1 MRYNLDIEKKE
12 LILTIFKNTYV
23 FDIDDL
29 NIILQDDT
37 GELFIMWFIEN
48 DELFCNNYKKMH
60 ILEKIFNLP
69 YELYDWVFIDGDKYN
84 LHRNNISYSQKND
97 IKFTSELKIINSY
110 NGKIINNNFKY
121 SLKNQYWL
129 VEENEKQYYILNCSD
144 VLIKLSYN
152 DIDILNTFKKN
163 YWIVSKNNNI
173 NDVKN
178 YVHTNILETNSEK
191 LSFKKIFLH
200 KLISSKNNN
209 LELKTFDNI
218 NILHINSD
226 IYDNRIENLKL
237 EYKKN
242 RKCNAK
248 ILPYI
253 QDCGEKKLP
262 KYVVYYDERYGESE
276 EEKNTKNQEE
286 KKKFI
291 DFRKN
296 KIKNNEEFVDTRKTR
311 QFFKIENHPKID
323 KVWQSTKSYLKTI
336 EFKYEETINKLTEL
350 NNM

>member
-1 MRYNLDIEKKE
+1 MSIYR
-12 LILTIFKNTYV
+12 

-29 NIILQDDT
+29 NIILNNEDNKLIST
-37 GELFIMWFIEN
+37 WILEN
-48 DELFCNNYKKMH
+48 NELFCNDYKIIH
-60 ILEKIFNLP
+60 VLEKLFNLP
-69 YELYDWVFIDGDKYN
+69 YELHDWVFLDNDKYN
-84 LHRNNISYSQKND
+84 LHRNNITYSQKCNILLFPQLKI
-97 IKFTSELKIINSY
+97 IKMHDGKIINS
-110 NGKIINNNFKY
+110 NFIHTI
-121 SLKNQYWL
+121 KNQYFL
-129 VEENEKQYYILNCSD
+129 VEENEKQYYIFICDNL
-144 VLIKLSYN
+144 LIKLSLN
-152 DIDILNTFKKN
+152 DIDFINIYKKN
-163 YWIVSKNNNI
+163 YWIIYKYNSNNNLKTI
-173 NDVKN
+173 SN
-178 YVHTNILETNSEK
+178 YAHTNILETIDNK
-191 LSFKKIFLH
+191 LFYKKIFLH
-200 KLISSKNNN
+200 KLIYSKNNN
-209 LELKTFDNI
+209 IALKSLDNI
-218 NILHINSD
+218 NIIHINSD